1 MNSKVEIH
9 NSLEHIAVYGYF
21 QHAFEF
27 YLYYLKPKEV
37 LPEQVIEM
45 KNVFRNI
52 RFKLRNGTYLA
63 PNIMDSIGK
72 KSSYPF
78 SPKFTDEELFW
89 FKKIIRIKY
98 KTLLKKTEMFFKKS
112 EKESPTLLY
121 FELYSNLRTDAA
133 IEYLRIEFFNKNKK
147 SLT

>member
-63 PNIMDSIGK
+63 
-72 KSSYPF
+72 
-78 SPKFTDEELFW
+78 
-89 FKKIIRIKY
+89 
-98 KTLLKKTEMFFKKS
+98 
-112 EKESPTLLY
+112 
-121 FELYSNLRTDAA
+121 LRTP
-133 IEYLRIEFFNKNKK
+133 ISFFLSLRY
-147 SLT
+147 